1 MKNTKQIFTTI
12 LTLSAVA
19 FLTACGSSNQV
30 GSSDLSSRVTP
41 TGNTSSST
49 KPLAYCNQASG
60 SDITAKLRAY
70 VDSSNNVR
78 MDYAYARLTALP
90 ATFKSDQTYIAMWK
104 WMTNTSGATYLDP
117 TPLQFLVANASTGQ
131 VLTAWKT
138 TLRWSD
144 VVTIASGM
152 GITDP
157 QTFFNSVN
165 ILVDLKDTQ
174 GEYDVLRI
182 SNYDLSTNKM
192 LNQVDGL
199 LPLFYANPADYA
211 FEATGA
217 TRATVLQNLHPF
229 KNYKDQGYSAAQF
242 TSMAQGLC
250 F

>member
-1 MKNTKQIFTTI
+1 MKNTKQIFSTI

-30 GSSDLSSRVTP
+30 GSSDLSSRLPIDTS
-41 TGNTSSST
+41 SSST
-49 KPLAYCNQASG
+49 KPVSYCNQATG
-60 SDITAKLRAY
+60 TEITAKLRAY
-70 VDSSNNVR
+70 VDSSNTVR

-90 ATFKSDQTYIAMWK
+90 TNFKTDKTYISMWK
-104 WMTNTSGATYLDP
+104 WMTNSSGASHLDS
-117 TPLQFLVANASTGQ
+117 TPLNFLVANATTGQ
-131 VLTAWKT
+131 ILTAWKT

-174 GEYDVLRI
+174 GEYDVLKI
-182 SNYDLSTNKM
+182 TNYDLSTNKA
-192 LNQVDGL
+192 LSQTDGL

-211 FEATGA
+211 TESNGA
-217 TRATVLQNLHPF
+217 ARAQVLRDLHPF
-229 KNYKDQGYSAAQF
+229 KNYVGQGYSASQF
-242 TSMAQGLC
+242 QSMAQGLC